1 MKTKQDIKGIAYK
14 NQDIKGRVYKNL
26 IKYAVENNDVVAF
39 TYRPDQHKEAT
50 NKVIDIILRESSFS
64 KDDIIND
71 YSDKF
76 IYEIFEKFK
85 DNDDIFRKCYKQNF
99 DKFTDYDSYVDFMKD
114 NKSKNWFIEEY
125 SRYGIKLSF
134 DNMTHIEYKQFFK
147 YNARLDIIWNDIS
160 CLFYEHNVEN
170 FIKKHKEEIIYEEK
184 IISNDMSENEMVT
197 SVCYFFKLSDSMK
210 REILNNNSI
219 YSWCFPFYIEDIEFY
234 RDGYCWLLSV
244 AHENI
249 FEIFCETRKEFKYLK
264 KIGVEFESKK
274 FIPISKDDVLFK
286 NYKFYKKA
294 EFYDK

>member
-1 MKTKQDIKGIAYK
+1 MKVKQDIKGEI
-14 NQDIKGRVYKNL
+14 YKNL
-26 IKYAVENNDVVAF
+26 IEYIVKGSDTVAF
-39 TYRPDQHKEAT
+39 TYRLKRHNFQKKKIM
-50 NKVIDIILRESSFS
+50 NIILKETGFS
-64 KDDIIND
+64 KDDIINN

-147 YNARLDIIWNDIS
+147 YNDRLDIIWNAIS
-160 CLFYEHNVEN
+160 YFVYKYNVEN
-170 FIKKHKEEIIYEEK
+170 FIEKYKEEIIYEEK

-197 SVCYFFKLSDSMK
+197 SVCYFFKLSDSLK

-219 YSWCFPFYIEDIEFY
+219 YNWRFPFHIEDIEFY
-234 RDGYCWLLSV
+234 RNGYCWLLSV
-244 AHENI
+244 AHEHMLD
-249 FEIFCETRKEFKYLK
+249 IFCETKTEFQDLK
-264 KIGVEFESKK
+264 KIGVEFEERK
-274 FIPISKDDVLFK
+274 FIPISKCEVIFK
-286 NYKFYKKA
+286 DYKFYKKA
-294 EFYDK
+294 VFYDK